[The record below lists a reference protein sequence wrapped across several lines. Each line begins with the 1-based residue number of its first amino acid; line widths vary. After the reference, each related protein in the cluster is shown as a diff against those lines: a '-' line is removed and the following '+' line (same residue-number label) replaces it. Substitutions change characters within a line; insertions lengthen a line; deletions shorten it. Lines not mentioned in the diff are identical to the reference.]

1 METNKQTP
9 PTLSGNILSQK
20 KIIIIITITKK
31 VNEINCWSQIKNDK
45 RKVKENCEA
54 QKLSPAR

>member
-31 VNEINCWSQIKNDK
+31 VNEINCWSQIKK
-45 RKVKENCEA
+45 
-54 QKLSPAR
+54 